1 MTGPD
6 DTHVPQVGPDEE
18 LASALLDGEATDAEA
33 RRAAE
38 PDVAR
43 AFTAYAEVAGL
54 VGRPVEPVNAQAR
67 DAAIAAALTAFD
79 RGETDEPDEPDIT
92 DELAARRS
100 RTRVTGWLGA
110 VAAALVV
117 LAGLGLLASF
127 VADDDESSSGET
139 AASPTEETDAASAPT
154 TFAATTAPGADAAE
168 EAASAAGGVAAA
180 APYLGDYADLDGLFT
195 AARAD
200 PDARQESATDASGL
214 AVQVPPGSFTGLPC
228 ATEAEATNARLLGTA
243 TVDGAAATV
252 LLETRADGTR
262 SIVVLTDP
270 DCDAVRASFGP

>member
-6 DTHVPQVGPDEE
+6 EVDVPQVGPDEE

-33 RRAAE
+33 HRAAE

-54 VGRPVEPVNAQAR
+54 VGRPVEPVNAEAR
-67 DAAIAAALTAFD
+67 DAAIAAALAAFD
-79 RGETDEPDEPDIT
+79 RGETDEPSVT
-92 DELAARRS
+92 DELAARRP

-117 LAGLGLLASF
+117 LAGLGLLAGL
-127 VADDDESSSGET
+127 VADDDESSSRET
-139 AASPTEETDAASAPT
+139 AASPTDETTAASAPT
-154 TFAATTAPGADAAE
+154 PFASTSAPGADAAE
-168 EAASAAGGVAAA
+168 EATSAAGAAAPA
-180 APYLGDYADLDGLFT
+180 APYLGDYADVDGLFT

-200 PDARQESATDASGL
+200 PNARQESATDASGL
-214 AVQVPPGSFTGLPC
+214 AVQVPPGAFTGLPC
-228 ATEAEATNARLLGTA
+228 AAEAEETSALLLGTA

-252 LLETRADGTR
+252 LLETLGDGTR
-262 SIVVLTDP
+262 SIIVLTDP
-270 DCDAVRASFGP
+270 DCDAVRASFEP